1 MRLLASRCLLAPGEV
16 ARDVLIEVVEGRV
29 TRVAAEATRRGADLE
44 GAVRLEG
51 LVVPGFAN
59 THSHVFHRALRGR
72 AALGGD
78 FWSWREGM
86 YRLAAA
92 LDPGSY
98 HAIARLV
105 FAEMLRAGFTS
116 VGEFHYLH
124 HAPSG
129 ASYDDPN
136 AMGRALIEAAHE
148 AGVRL
153 RLLET
158 CYLYGGLSSGGY
170 RPLGPAQ
177 QRFGDGDVD
186 SFLARVDELASR
198 EPEAIGYAIHSVRAV
213 APAQMAEVAKAAGT
227 LPLHVH
233 VSEQPA
239 ENAAALAAF
248 GRSPTALLAEAGA
261 LGRSTTLVHCNHPL
275 AGDLELI
282 GREHATVS
290 RCPSTEEDLGDGLA
304 PTAVMLAHG
313 ARLAIG
319 TDQQAAIDPFREARS
334 LELHERLRTGRRGLL
349 GAPVLWEALWRHES
363 LGFDDAGRIAPG
375 YRADLVEIDCEAVET
390 AGADAAEV
398 VMAATPT
405 AIRRVLVGGREVVRD
420 GVHLGIPEL
429 GRELAALLATLRQK
443 EEA

>member
-1 MRLLASRCLLAPGEV
+1 VRLVARRCLIAPGQV
-16 ARDVLIEVVEGRV
+16 ASDVLIEVLEGRV
-29 TRVAAEATRRGADLE
+29 ARVVTEATRQGVDLA

-51 LVVPGFAN
+51 LLVPGFAN
-59 THSHVFHRALRGR
+59 THSHVFHRALRGQ

-86 YRLAAA
+86 YRLAAV
-92 LDPGSY
+92 LDPDSY
-98 HAIARLV
+98 HGLARLV
-105 FAEMLRAGFTS
+105 FGEMLRAGFTS

-124 HAPSG
+124 HSSSG
-129 ASYDDPN
+129 ATYDDPN
-136 AMGRALIEAAHE
+136 AMGRALIEAARE

-158 CYLYGGLSSGGY
+158 CYLHGGLDPGGY
-170 RPLGPAQ
+170 RALERAQ
-177 QRFGDGDVD
+177 RRFGDGDVE
-186 SFLARVDELASR
+186 SFLSRVGELAS
-198 EPEAIGYAIHSVRAV
+198 EEQGAIGYAIHSVRAV
-213 APAQMAEVAKAAGT
+213 APAEMAEVAKAAGS
-227 LPLHVH
+227 LPLHAH

-239 ENAAALAAF
+239 ENAAALAAL
-248 GRSPTALLAEAGA
+248 GRSPTALLSEAGA
-261 LGRSTTLVHCNHPL
+261 LGGTTTLVHCNHPV

-282 GREHATVS
+282 GHAGATVS

-304 PTAVMLAHG
+304 PTAAMLAAG

-319 TDQQAAIDPFREARS
+319 TDQQVAIDPFREARS

-375 YRADLVEIDCEAVET
+375 YRADLVELDCEAVET